1 MLDQPKA
8 SPNHLQELNAKDK
21 GKEPEPEEEEE
32 EEVPEPDKE
41 TDYAEWLR
49 YSPFRA
55 IFPFLTNKR

>member
-21 GKEPEPEEEEE
+21 GKEPEPEDEE

-49 YSPFRA
+49 YSPS
-55 IFPFLTNKR
+55 